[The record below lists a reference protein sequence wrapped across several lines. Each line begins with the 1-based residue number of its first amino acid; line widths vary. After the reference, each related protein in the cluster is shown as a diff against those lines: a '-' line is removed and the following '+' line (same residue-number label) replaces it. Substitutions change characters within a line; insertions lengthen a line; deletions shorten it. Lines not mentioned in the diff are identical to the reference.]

1 MTAQLQVFGIIGMT
15 SATAIID
22 MARNGFLD
30 RRTTNKDMSNKK
42 TSLFH
47 DFPEKLQ
54 ITAIMC
60 VVQEDPYTRQL
71 KNNDMY
77 RESNT
82 KQEKDKLVK
91 R

>member
-1 MTAQLQVFGIIGMT
+1 MT
-15 SATAIID
+15 STAAISN

-30 RRTTNKDMSNKK
+30 PTTTNKDMSDKK

-47 DFPEKLQ
+47 DFPEDLQ
-54 ITAIMC
+54 TTAIMC